1 MLLLGFIQA
10 TKGSSRTHTII
21 LTNGR
26 KKRSGS
32 VGRVLYLVSKDDLF
46 VTHHESKCC
55 VIGLDAFISCLVM
68 VEDSNSYRNDL
79 NC

>member
-10 TKGSSRTHTII
+10 TKESSRTHTII
-21 LTNGR
+21 LINGR

-46 VTHHESKCC
+46 VTHHES
-55 VIGLDAFISCLVM
+55 
-68 VEDSNSYRNDL
+68 
-79 NC
+79 